1 MQPGHRMERPGRTES
16 KRLNRTNSK
25 RKGRFGLKRKRYWI
39 PISLLILI
47 IGFVGIGAQFT
58 PKITVFLL
66 KSGVE
71 LATSNTNS
79 KHTNESEGI
88 TRVTDVAYADGG
100 RRSSTLDIYYPSAA
114 TEPLPV
120 ILWVHGG
127 GWVMGDK
134 KDIGDYAVQL
144 SKRGHVVVSMNYA
157 LAPNTTYPVPVMQ
170 TNQALTYIR
179 DHVSQYQ
186 GDPNNLFL
194 AGNSAGAQIA
204 SQTAALL
211 TNPNLAKQMN
221 ITPAVEPEKI
231 RGTLLFCGPYNLRTV
246 ESTGFP
252 FMRTFLWSYTGSK
265 AYEED
270 PRLDEMSTVLQA
282 TAAFPPSFIT
292 SGNDDPL
299 TVQSIELAEVL
310 EHQGVTTETLFFQSS
325 SEKLGHDYQFNL
337 RSEAAGQALQA
348 SVQFIQ
354 AHQKEN

>member
-1 MQPGHRMERPGRTES
+1 MQTGHKTKRAGRI
-16 KRLNRTNSK
+16 
-25 RKGRFGLKRKRYWI
+25 GLKRKRYWI

-66 KSGVE
+66 KSGLE
-71 LATSNTNS
+71 LASSNTNS
-79 KHTNESEGI
+79 KHTNESEGV
-88 TRVTDVAYADGG
+88 TRVTDVAYADEG
-100 RRSSTLDIYYPSAA
+100 RRSSTVDIYYPSAA

-134 KDIGDYAVQL
+134 GDIADYAVQL
-144 SKRGHVVVSMNYA
+144 SQRGYVVVSMNYA
-157 LAPNTTYPVPVMQ
+157 LAPDTTYPVPVMQ
-170 TNQALTYIR
+170 TNQALSYIKN
-179 DHVSQYQ
+179 HVSQYQ

-270 PRLDEMSTVLQA
+270 PRLDEMSTVLQV
-282 TAAFPPSFIT
+282 TAGYPPAFIT

-299 TVQSIELAEVL
+299 TVQSMELAEVL
-310 EHQGVTTETLFFQSS
+310 KRRGVTTETLFFPTST
-325 SEKLGHDYQFNL
+325 EKLGHDYQFDL
-337 RSEAAGQALQA
+337 GTKAAQQALQS

-354 AHQKEN
+354 DHKSKELKGQIVR

>member
-1 MQPGHRMERPGRTES
+1 MKRSGRTES
-16 KRLNRTNSK
+16 KRVNRTNSK
-25 RKGRFGLKRKRYWI
+25 RKGRFGWKRKRYWV
-39 PISLLILI
+39 PICLLILI

-58 PKITVFLL
+58 PKITIFLL
-66 KSGVE
+66 KSGLE

-79 KHTNESEGI
+79 KHTNELEGV
-88 TRVTDVAYADGG
+88 TRVTDVVYADEG
-100 RRSSTLDIYYPSAA
+100 RGNSTLDIYYPSAA

-120 ILWVHGG
+120 VLWIHGG

-134 KDIGDYAVQL
+134 GDIADYAVQL
-144 SKRGHVVVSMNYA
+144 SKRGHVVVSINYA
-157 LAPNTTYPVPVMQ
+157 LAPGTTYPMPVKQ

-211 TNPNLAKQMN
+211 TNPNLAIQMN
-221 ITPAVEPEKI
+221 ITPSVEPEQL
-231 RGTLLFCGPYNLRTV
+231 RGTLLFCGPYNLRTAQ
-246 ESTGFP
+246 STGFP

-265 AYEED
+265 VYEDD
-270 PRLDEMSTVLQA
+270 PNLDEMSTVLQA
-282 TAAFPPSFIT
+282 TGEYPPSFIT

-299 TVQSIELAEVL
+299 TVQSMELAEVL

-325 SEKLGHDYQFNL
+325 SEKLGHDYQFDL
-337 RSEAAGQALQA
+337 RSEAAQQALQA

-354 AHQKEN
+354 NHRNK